1 MIRLS
6 YLIAFISLGCSKTEE
21 LLDAN
26 LIQHTIVE
34 KSGIEDKYFSNHEL
48 LESNENPIRISSLIS
63 NEHLILRIPF
73 VSCEVCRTQEIEAIN
88 YFLSDFKSNVSIVL
102 SSSSKRDAFLF
113 NRINPTD
120 FKIFEFKS
128 GESFSFWDQYGKPY
142 AILVNENLQIV
153 GSHMAMTSYPEFS
166 KVFYQSIQSRWS
178 REKNVDWNMDF
189 GK

>member
-1 MIRLS
+1 MIRL
-6 YLIAFISLGCSKTEE
+6 LLFMALVQFGCRKTEE
-21 LLDAN
+21 LSDKH

-34 KSGIEDKYFSNHEL
+34 KSGIEDSYFFNHEL
-48 LESNENPIRISSLIS
+48 LESNKKPIRISSLIS
-63 NEHLILRIPF
+63 SEHLILRIPF

-88 YFLSDFKSNVSIVL
+88 YYLSDFKSNVSIVL

-142 AILVNENLQIV
+142 AILVNENLQIL
-153 GSHMAMTSYPEFS
+153 GFHMAMTSYPEFS

-178 REKNVDWNMDF
+178 REKNVDWNIDF